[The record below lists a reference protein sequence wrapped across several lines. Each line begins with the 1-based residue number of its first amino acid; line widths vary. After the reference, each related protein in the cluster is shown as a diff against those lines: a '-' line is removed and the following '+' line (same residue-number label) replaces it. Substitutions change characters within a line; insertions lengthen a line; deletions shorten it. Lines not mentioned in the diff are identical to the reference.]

1 MWMLTTNSIQVVEK
15 FGDKYK
21 RKASTTYKKDVN
33 LIGWSIMNKK
43 MYKLVR
49 NTHDY
54 LEDIPPNED
63 NIYFEYYND
72 TI

>member
-43 MYKLVR
+43 CISLSEILM
-49 NTHDY
+49 
-54 LEDIPPNED
+54 I
-63 NIYFEYYND
+63 I
-72 TI
+72 